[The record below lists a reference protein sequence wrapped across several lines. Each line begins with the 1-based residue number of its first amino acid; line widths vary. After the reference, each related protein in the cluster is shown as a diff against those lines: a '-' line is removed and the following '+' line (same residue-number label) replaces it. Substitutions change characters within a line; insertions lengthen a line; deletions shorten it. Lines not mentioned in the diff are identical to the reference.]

1 MGVIALAEDAAI
13 LLRREIR
20 IVIKM
25 RSGEL
30 DFTCEENHGVS
41 LIVRSISGLREE

>member
-1 MGVIALAEDAAI
+1 MRVIALAEDATI

-25 RSGEL
+25 RGGEL
-30 DFTCEENHGVS
+30 DFACQENHDVS
-41 LIVRSISGLREE
+41 IISGLQEE